1 MNIKIVYALL
11 MSLPLATACMETEE
25 DPERLNRGPN
35 LRTVLTHM
43 LDDQEIT
50 HPYFITKVNKADS
63 DWVYIR
69 NNALKE
75 IKRPLLQTLRLTPEI
90 NHKSL
95 FAEWAHKILCQTDR
109 SKHRMKDCMLL
120 IRMGADLH
128 YQADCEQRGPTL
140 FDCIADS
147 NCASVVHATIAH
159 IQEYYPRKKVQ
170 RGRKVLFTL
179 FCWLRRSGINLPRDI
194 KKLLIDKYAA
204 DLLTPPPEHFEH
216 FMKVIQRKEIYK
228 TAYTIAQKIWPEYRT
243 YNPEL
248 FNPEMV
254 EQQYHQ
260 AYLDNCARFSKTI
273 FK

>member
-1 MNIKIVYALL
+1 
-11 MSLPLATACMETEE
+11 MSFPFATACMETEE
-25 DPERLNRGPN
+25 EPGRGRLNHGPN
-35 LRTVLTHM
+35 IRTFLTHD
-43 LDDQEIT
+43 LDDQEKT
-50 HPYFITKVNKADS
+50 YPTFITKVNKANS
-63 DWVYIR
+63 DQLYIR
-69 NNALKE
+69 SNSAPEKLD
-75 IKRPLLQTLRLTPEI
+75 RSQLQTLRLTPEI
-90 NHKSL
+90 DHKSL

-159 IQEYYPRKKVQ
+159 IQESYPRKKVQ

-248 FNPEMV
+248 LNPETAH
-254 EQQYHQ
+254 EQYRQ
-260 AYLDNCARFSKTI
+260 AYLDNCARFRKTI

>member
-1 MNIKIVYALL
+1 MKKLVFIITLL
-11 MSLPLATACMETEE
+11 PFATACMETEE
-25 DPERLNRGPN
+25 EPEPLSCHSRNIRKC
-35 LRTVLTHM
+35 LTYM
-43 LDDQEIT
+43 LDDQERT
-50 HPYFITKVNKADS
+50 RPYLITKVNKANS
-63 DWVYIR
+63 DRFYIR
-69 NNALKE
+69 NNAPNE
-75 IKRPLLQTLRLTPEI
+75 IKRPLLQTLRLDPEI
-90 NHKSL
+90 DHKSL
-95 FAEWAHKILCQTDR
+95 FAEWADKILCQTDR
-109 SKHRMKDCMLL
+109 NKHRMADCMLL
-120 IRMGADLH
+120 IHMGADLH
-128 YQADCEQRGPTL
+128 YQAGWGQQVPTL

-194 KKLLIDKYAA
+194 KKILIDNYAA

-216 FMKVIQRKEIYK
+216 FMKVIQRQEIYK

-248 FNPEMV
+248 LNPETAPA
-254 EQQYHQ
+254 QYHQ
-260 AYLDNCARFSKTI
+260 AYLDNCARFRKTI